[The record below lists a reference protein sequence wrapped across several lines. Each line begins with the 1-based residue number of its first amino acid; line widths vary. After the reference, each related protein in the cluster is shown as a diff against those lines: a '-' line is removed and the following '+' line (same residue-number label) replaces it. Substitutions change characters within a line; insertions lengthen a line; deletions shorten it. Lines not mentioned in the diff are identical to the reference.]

1 MAVAAT
7 RPAAAIVLPSDVRL
21 ARVTAMFAAAL
32 GLLLIAAM
40 AVAWL
45 SRQPFFAI
53 RGITVAGDVTHNSV
67 ATIRANAAPRL
78 TGNFLTMDLAAVRQ
92 AFESVPWVRT
102 AVVRRVWPNR
112 LSVELQEHRPV
123 ALWAAEIGNEKLVNN
138 YGEVFEANLGDV
150 EDDALPTLAG
160 PAGSAAHVLTMFG
173 RIVAAFAP
181 LDANVDGLALSSR
194 GSWRATLDDGVK
206 VELGRGSDDE
216 VVARTARFVATVPE
230 MTGRFQRP
238 LAHAD
243 LRHTQGYAVRLK
255 GVSTTAVAG
264 DRPAPKTPK
273 KQEARRP

>member
-21 ARVTAMFAAAL
+21 ARVTAMVAAAL

-78 TGNFLTMDLAAVRQ
+78 TGNFLTMDLAAVRE

-112 LSVELQEHRPV
+112 LRVDLQEHRPV

-173 RIVAAFAP
+173 RIGAAFAP
-181 LDANVDGLALSSR
+181 LDANVEGLALSSR

-230 MTGRFQRP
+230 VTGRFQRP
-238 LAHAD
+238 LAYAD

>member
-53 RGITVAGDVTHNSV
+53 RGITVAGDVTHNTV

>member
-21 ARVTAMFAAAL
+21 ARVTAMVAAAL

-112 LSVELQEHRPV
+112 LRVDLQEHRPV

-173 RIVAAFAP
+173 RIGAAFAP
-181 LDANVDGLALSSR
+181 LDANVEGLALSSR

-230 MTGRFQRP
+230 VTGRFQRP
-238 LAHAD
+238 LAYAD